1 MEEFSKLKE
10 SENKEDLEKNVEQI
24 YESTKKEKYDS
35 FKSSVNIKSSHYN
48 DRPDE
53 EKEEGKNIQL
63 NLLPSLKNN
72 LVMKVYGV
80 ISIQFIIAFSCI
92 QILNIRSIKKFF
104 FYDYFDLAEEILFHY
119 SKLLFIL
126 IIILSYIKGILKIRP
141 FNYIILFAFSL
152 YPIISSS
159 IIGTLYYYEAT
170 YIGVL
175 LIFISSLAIIFYTFL
190 VKNEFSF
197 LTLFIMVLLSQSF
210 VTWFILVIKETKTFY
225 FICGFFLAL
234 ICGIYL
240 TYDAQLMRENFGNYN
255 SFDEFT
261 FAFCGV
267 YIDAFRLLI
276 RAIINQIKRLLVKII
291 EKIKNKNIL

>member
-63 NLLPSLKNN
+63 NLLPALKNN

-104 FYDYFDLAEEILFHY
+104 FYDYFDLSKQILFYH
-119 SKLLFIL
+119 SAVF
-126 IIILSYIKGILKIRP
+126 
-141 FNYIILFAFSL
+141 
-152 YPIISSS
+152 
-159 IIGTLYYYEAT
+159 
-170 YIGVL
+170 
-175 LIFISSLAIIFYTFL
+175 
-190 VKNEFSF
+190 
-197 LTLFIMVLLSQSF
+197 
-210 VTWFILVIKETKTFY
+210 
-225 FICGFFLAL
+225 FFL
-234 ICGIYL
+234 
-240 TYDAQLMRENFGNYN
+240 
-255 SFDEFT
+255 
-261 FAFCGV
+261 
-267 YIDAFRLLI
+267 
-276 RAIINQIKRLLVKII
+276 
-291 EKIKNKNIL
+291 